1 MKYIFVINPAAGQ
14 GKARSYWLPQIQR
27 LVKEKELDYELH
39 NTLSFQEGINYIRQ
53 RCESGEEIRFYGCG
67 GDGTLNCLVNGAF
80 GYPNASVGILPTGT
94 GNDFVRSFTE
104 PKAFQDLER
113 QLEGESVALDAI
125 KCTDPSG
132 TKISLN
138 MCNIGVDAAVAEVAG
153 EMKKKPLL
161 SGPLAYGAAAVKV
174 LAGQIGFPARVQIDE
189 EEAYEK
195 EFLFIAIG
203 NGGYCGGGFHSTPL
217 SKLDDGLMDVC
228 LVDKITRRKIA
239 TVIMKYR
246 AGTHLTDKACEPVVT
261 YRQCKKLTLTPLL
274 SNDEHIER
282 RVVDGEGS
290 AFSETTFEVV
300 PKSVNFIIPKG
311 CEML

>member
-27 LVKEKELDYELH
+27 LVKEKEIDYELH
-39 NTLSFQEGINYIRQ
+39 NTLSFQEGINYVRQ

-113 QLEGESVALDAI
+113 QLDGESVALDVI
-125 KCTDPSG
+125 RCTDEQG
-132 TKISLN
+132 TKIALN

-189 EEAYEK
+189 EEPYEQD
-195 EFLFIAIG
+195 FLFVAIG

-274 SNDEHIER
+274 PDDEHIER
-282 RVVDGEGS
+282 MVVDGEGS
-290 AFSETTFEVV
+290 AFCETTFEVV
-300 PKSVNFIIPKG
+300 PKSVNFIIPKD